1 VPPEASEGFAHN
13 RFTEVPQ
20 SLIGAARRL
29 APLEGRLQETLKKLS
44 STARSSIER
53 KNFVASWRR
62 LGILGLNS
70 KQSEPV
76 FFKGGGRC
84 PLG

>member
-29 APLEGRLQETLKKLS
+29 APVVGRLQEALKKLS
-44 STARSSIER
+44 SAARRVKER

-62 LGILGLNS
+62 LGIFGLNS
-70 KQSEPV
+70 QHS
-76 FFKGGGRC
+76 
-84 PLG
+84 

>member
-29 APLEGRLQETLKKLS
+29 APLVGRLQETLKKLS
-44 STARSSIER
+44 SAARSSTEG

-62 LGILGLNS
+62 LRIPGLDS
-70 KQSEPV
+70 QHSEPV
-76 FFKGGGRC
+76 FFKGV
-84 PLG
+84 